1 MLRDTHC
8 YRKSWKEVKLQRS
21 RFYKFWSVFA
31 VREVLI
37 VWSVHRVLGRYQLS
51 RLPQWTAGGEL
62 DINVCI
68 GACSDIGAGQVTDI
82 RWGELSTLYGRYSVE

>member
-1 MLRDTHC
+1 M
-8 YRKSWKEVKLQRS
+8 
-21 RFYKFWSVFA
+21 FA

-51 RLPQWTAGGEL
+51 RLAQWTAGGEV
-62 DINVCI
+62 DIII